1 MEFDP
6 EFTHIRRQD
15 RRVDDEAWIVAFLQ
29 RAAFGVLATSVQ
41 DQPFVNINLFAYD
54 PERRAVYLHHASR
67 GRTMEN
73 LRRNR
78 RVCFTAAEMGR
89 LLPAAQAR
97 EFSLEYASVV
107 IFGQANVVEEQ
118 DEMLYGLRLLM
129 AKYAPHLQPGVD
141 YPVIREEE
149 LVGVAVIRIDVAD
162 WSAKRKQVAADF
174 PGAYRWEQVIK
185 GNFNGEIS

>member
-15 RRVDDEAWIVAFLQ
+15 RRVDDDAWIVAFLQ

-54 PERRAVYLHHASR
+54 PEKRAVYLHHASR

-97 EFSLEYASVV
+97 WAEISGADRVHFCGAYWGWGFHEDGCVS
-107 IFGQANVVEEQ
+107 
-118 DEMLYGLRLLM
+118 
-129 AKYAPHLQPGVD
+129 GVR
-141 YPVIREEE
+141 VARQLGEE
-149 LVGVAVIRIDVAD
+149 L
-162 WSAKRKQVAADF
+162 
-174 PGAYRWEQVIK
+174 
-185 GNFNGEIS
+185 